1 MTKRKNPEERS
12 ATTAPQPGQSP
23 GKPTGGEV
31 FRGAQKSAMTGPSH
45 LPETAD
51 EVPIGQPEA
60 AEVESLLTTASEY
73 YDRLTETAEQ
83 LSVQASEAY
92 DSGRLL
98 VRDNPGRS
106 LVGAFI
112 VGIVVGL
119 LLNRR

>member
-1 MTKRKNPEERS
+1 
-12 ATTAPQPGQSP
+12 
-23 GKPTGGEV
+23 
-31 FRGAQKSAMTGPSH
+31 MTGPSH

-60 AEVESLLTTASEY
+60 AEVESLLTTANEY

-83 LSVQASEAY
+83 LSVQAAEAY
-92 DSGRLL
+92 DIGRLL

-119 LLNRR
+119 LSNRR